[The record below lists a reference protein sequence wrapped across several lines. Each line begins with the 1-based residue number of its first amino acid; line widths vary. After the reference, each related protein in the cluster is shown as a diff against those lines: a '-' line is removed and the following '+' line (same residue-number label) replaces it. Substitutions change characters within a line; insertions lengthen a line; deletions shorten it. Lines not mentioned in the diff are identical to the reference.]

1 MKKRFFALTL
11 AALLALG
18 MAGCGS
24 QADGDKADAAN
35 GDAAEATEILQ
46 AQLPEEGDEIAII
59 KTSAGEIKLMLYP
72 EEAPKAVENF
82 KTLAQEGYYDGVI
95 FHRVIDGFM
104 IQTGDP
110 EGTGMGGESCWGEP
124 FEDEISEKLHFYR
137 GAVAMANSGPNT
149 NGSQF
154 FIVQQKDVQEDVLNI
169 LLEARD
175 NNEEELTVTLP
186 DGENYTL
193 AQLFPDAVL
202 EYYKANGG
210 SAHLEYVFGNT
221 HSIFGQVFEGLD
233 TTDAI
238 AAAQTDANDK
248 PLEEIKIEGITF
260 EAYTAE

>member
-11 AALLALG
+11 AAMLALG
-18 MAGCGS
+18 MAGCGT
-24 QADGDKADAAN
+24 QADGDTTGTMAD
-35 GDAAEATEILQ
+35 ATEILQ
-46 AQLPEEGDEIAII
+46 AQMPEEGDEIAVI

-110 EGTGMGGESCWGEP
+110 TGTGMGGESCWGGP

-137 GAVAMANSGPNT
+137 GAVAMANSGANT

-154 FIVQQKDVQEDVLNI
+154 FIVQQKDVQEEIMDI
-169 LLEARD
+169 LQQAKD
-175 NNEEELTVTLP
+175 DSGEELTVTLP
-186 DGENYTL
+186 DDETYTL
-193 AQLFPDAVL
+193 AQLFPDAVMD
-202 EYYKANGG
+202 YYKENGG

-248 PLEEIKIEGITF
+248 PTEDIIIESITF